1 MSAAF
6 ARPKRRTRACNAH
19 AVARPWVKPQEGRTK
34 TRRVNRDG
42 SITIFVVDVD
52 RHGVIRRS
60 ETTVVP
66 N

>member
-1 MSAAF
+1 MNAAF
-6 ARPKRRTRACNAH
+6 SRPKRRRACNQQAT
-19 AVARPWVKPQEGRTK
+19 ARPWVKPPAGRTK

-42 SITIFVVDVD
+42 SITVFTVDVD